1 MINGIYDADIGGVYL
16 NGGYLVVNPAT
27 GKRWQNEAEA
37 NAWWE
42 ATDRNPANQ
51 PEPATEFTEETI
63 DTEDTRKAITV
74 TEINGTVR
82 KPEDIAA
89 QDVVRITA
97 MEDTVLTLKG
107 TLDIDDESFV
117 VPFRQD
123 GGPLVYFNAQVSEG
137 EFTATLNFRD
147 SGRYEV
153 NTELLNAELA
163 TPRFTSKPL
172 VVYVMRNTSAASA
185 S

>member
-1 MINGIYDADIGGVYL
+1 MTTGTWHPEVNGIDIG
-16 NGGYLVVNPAT
+16 GGYLVASPET
-27 GKRWQNEAEA
+27 LQPWKNEAEA
-37 NAWWE
+37 LAWWE
-42 ATDRNPANQ
+42 TAEENPANQ
-51 PEPATEFTEETI
+51 PEPVADTTEETAEA
-63 DTEDTRKAITV
+63 EDTRKAITV

-82 KPEDIAA
+82 KPEDIAV

-97 MEDTVLTLKG
+97 VEDTDITLKG
-107 TLDIDDESFV
+107 TLDIDDEAFI

-123 GGPLVYFNAQVSEG
+123 GGPLVYFNAQVKDG
-137 EFTATLNFRD
+137 EFSATLNFRD

-153 NTELLNAELA
+153 NTDLLNAELA

-172 VVYVMRNTSAASA
+172 VVYVMRQTASV

>member
-1 MINGIYDADIGGVYL
+1 MNNGEFDPVTGGIYL
-16 NGGYLVVNPAT
+16 NGGYLVGNTQT
-27 GKRWQNEAEA
+27 GELWKNEAEA
-37 NAWWE
+37 LAWWE
-42 ATDRNPANQ
+42 TAEENPANQ
-51 PEPATEFTEETI
+51 PEPAAEVAEETT
-63 DTEDTRKAITV
+63 DAEDTRKAVTV

-97 MEDTVLTLKG
+97 MEDTDLTLKG